1 MDSTMMAQNMGHSP
15 YLFLNS
21 ESKKQA
27 AMFPNFPAMPSTPV
41 YSRPG
46 SSCSQPPTLYSNG
59 PSVMTPAA
67 SPHPAHSKPSIVLDT
82 DLGEASYFPS
92 TPPLSTAGS
101 TIGSPKSLDVLQT
114 PMNPMFSGLD
124 DLEMMGKDGLEPELS
139 ILDWS
144 SCASP
149 PMTPGKFTDH
159 SFFLCYS
166 HFRLHLLG
174 ATLDAEPAAMA

>member
-1 MDSTMMAQNMGHSP
+1 MDSTMMAQSASP

-27 AMFPNFPAMPSTPV
+27 TMFPNFTAMPSTPV

-67 SPHPAHSKPSIVLDT
+67 SPHPANSKPSIVLDT
-82 DLGEASYFPS
+82 DFGEASYFPS

-101 TIGSPKSLDVLQT
+101 TVGSPKSLDVLQT

-124 DLEMMGKDGLEPELS
+124 DLEFGKDGFEACEPS

-149 PMTPGKFTDH
+149 PMTPGKC
-159 SFFLCYS
+159 FLVCPITVVSSLY
-166 HFRLHLLG
+166 FRFRRCDKPSEV
-174 ATLDAEPAAMA
+174 AVARPE